1 MPLQQHELQS
11 LKDFLPDNTLE
22 DVIYYMQMYKI
33 HLILRKDRKS
43 ILGDYRPAHAGKP
56 HTISLN
62 ISLNKYHFLITFLHE
77 LAHLVNYLQH
87 KRSVPPHG
95 NEWKSN
101 FSLLLKRFTDKK
113 VFPEDIH
120 QALLKSMKSLSASTC
135 SDPHLFRILHRYD
148 TGLHNKVLV
157 ETIGIGNRFTT
168 DDGRAFLVTVKRRT
182 RFECIEIVSGKKYL
196 FPGIYEVLS
205 E

>member
-1 MPLQQHELQS
+1 MPLRQHELQS
-11 LKDFLPDNTLE
+11 LKEFLPDHTLE
-22 DVIYYMQMYKI
+22 DVIYYMQLYKI

-43 ILGDYRPAHAGKP
+43 ILGDYRPAYAGKP

-87 KRSVPPHG
+87 KRSVAPHG
-95 NEWKSN
+95 NEWKQN
-101 FSLLLKRFTDKK
+101 FTILLKRFTDKRI
-113 VFPEDIH
+113 FPNDIH
-120 QALLKSMKSLSASTC
+120 EALLKSMNSLSASTC
-135 SDPHLFRILHRYD
+135 SDPNLFRVLHKYD
-148 TGLHNKVLV
+148 GSKHNKVLV
-157 ETIGIGNRFTT
+157 ESIGIGNQFITEE
-168 DDGRAFLVTVKRRT
+168 GRVFRIVLKRRT
-182 RFECIEIVSGKKYL
+182 RYECIEIETGKKYL